1 MNDVAAAP
9 NWLFV
14 VNVCGW
20 VITFLMGLVVTL
32 LKMESARSERR
43 VDKLEQDYREL
54 NNMVRTDYINR
65 EEVNGLVRDVRDQ
78 LKLLNGKLDAILLEG
93 RRL

>member
-1 MNDVAAAP
+1 MSEQAP

-20 VITFLMGLVVTL
+20 AITFLIGLVVTL
-32 LKMESARSERR
+32 LKIESARSEAR
-43 VDKLEQDYREL
+43 VATLERDYREL
-54 NNMVRTDYINR
+54 NNLVRTDYINR
-65 EEVNGLVRDVRDQ
+65 DEVNELVRDVRDQ
-78 LKLLNGKLDAILLEG
+78 LKLLNGKLDAILMEG